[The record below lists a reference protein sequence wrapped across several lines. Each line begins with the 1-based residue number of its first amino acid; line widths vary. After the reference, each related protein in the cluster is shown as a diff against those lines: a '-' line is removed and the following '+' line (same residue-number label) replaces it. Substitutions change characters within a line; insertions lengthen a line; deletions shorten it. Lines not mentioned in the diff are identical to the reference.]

1 MAAYQLTNKAESE
14 IESIYEY
21 SILNFG
27 LQVARG
33 YISGLHDCFELLADH
48 QSFGTDYGF
57 IKSNLFRYE
66 YRSHSI
72 YYQPTQDGI
81 LIVRILG
88 GKQDPARHITT

>member
-1 MAAYQLTNKAESE
+1 MAIYKLTSKAEIE

-21 SILNFG
+21 SIINFG
-27 LQVARG
+27 LQVAQG
-33 YISGLHDCFELLADH
+33 YLLGLHDCFDLLANH

-57 IKSNLFRYE
+57 IELGLLRYE

-72 YYQPTQDGI
+72 YYQITEDGI

-88 GKQDPARHITT
+88 SKQDPARHI